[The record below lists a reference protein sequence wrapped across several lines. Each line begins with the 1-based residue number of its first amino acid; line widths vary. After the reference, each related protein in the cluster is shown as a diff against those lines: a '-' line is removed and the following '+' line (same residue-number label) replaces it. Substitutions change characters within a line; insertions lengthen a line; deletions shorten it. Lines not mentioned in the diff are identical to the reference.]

1 MKKIL
6 AFLLALVMVCSMLAA
21 CGGNGNN
28 AEVVEEEEGGLI
40 KLTLWSTY
48 TAISNNKLQALVAK
62 FNAQSDK
69 YEVQMEV
76 GQNGSETRSKL
87 AASTPEYYPSM
98 FMGTNNCIAEYAD
111 SRYTAPIQQ
120 FIDADEDKWTEDIL
134 PTVRKFHS
142 DAEGNLIGLPV
153 GTSVKGYMVNTT
165 VLDQMGYT
173 LDDLTSFEAV
183 AKIAQEAKAQDL
195 IKYGYIPS
203 GPNNISNMLLL
214 QGVDLV
220 DAGNGYDGQ
229 VTNCLYEEGETYDAL
244 YKYCEI
250 LAGMYETGAAMLNN
264 SGADGGTSTFVNG
277 QALFW
282 ATTSSFVYEFADIE
296 MTFDWGFVPFRG
308 IDDNAKYRDHVLAEG
323 TSIFIGNTGNEAEMQ
338 GAYEFIK
345 FLGQEENQLYWCTF
359 RGYTPYLASILES
372 DEWIMWRDENHPTEQ
387 LLEGPLMSEDMELRY
402 PNLTV
407 MSRIQSADSELQS
420 YIGADPNPENIDG
433 YIQKVAKAIQ
443 DAIDMENARNG

>member
-6 AFLLALVMVCSMLAA
+6 AFLLALVMICSMLAA
-21 CGGNGNN
+21 CGGNS
-28 AEVVEEEEGGLI
+28 AADQEEGGLI

-48 TAISNNKLQALVAK
+48 TAISNNKLQILVAK

-76 GQNGSETRSKL
+76 GQSGSETRSKL
-87 AASTPEYYPSM
+87 AASTPNYYPSL
-98 FMGTNNCIAEYAD
+98 FMGTNNCIAEYAG
-111 SRYTAPIQQ
+111 SRYTAPIQP
-120 FIDADEDKWTEDIL
+120 FLDADEDKWTEDIL
-134 PTVRKFHS
+134 PTVKKSHS
-142 DAEGNLIGLPV
+142 DKDGNLIGLPV

-165 VLDQMGYT
+165 ILDQMGYT

-183 AKIAQEAKAQDL
+183 AKIANQAKEQGL

-203 GPNNISNMLLL
+203 GPGNISNMLLL

-220 DAGNGYDGQ
+220 DAGNGYDGK
-229 VTNCLYEEGETYDAL
+229 VTNCLYDEGATYDAL
-244 YKYCEI
+244 YKYCQI
-250 LAGMYETGAAMLNN
+250 LAGMYQTGAAMINN
-264 SGADGGTSTFVNG
+264 NGADGGISTFVNG

-296 MTFDWGFVPFRG
+296 MTFDWGFVPFHG
-308 IDDNAKYRDHVLAEG
+308 IDDNAKYSDQVLAEG

-345 FLGQEENQLYWCTF
+345 FLGQEENQLFWCTF
-359 RGYTPYLASILES
+359 RGYTPYLTSILETE
-372 DEWIMWRDENHPTEQ
+372 EWTTWRDENHPTEKM
-387 LLEGPLMSEDMELRY
+387 LEEPLKSEDVQLRY

-407 MSRIQSADSELQS
+407 MSRIQSADSEIQS
-420 YIGADPNPENIDG
+420 YIAADPSTEKIDS
-433 YIQKVAKAIQ
+433 YIQKAAKAIQ

>member
-282 ATTSSFVYEFADIE
+282 EPPAPSFTS
-296 MTFDWGFVPFRG
+296 
-308 IDDNAKYRDHVLAEG
+308 
-323 TSIFIGNTGNEAEMQ
+323 
-338 GAYEFIK
+338 
-345 FLGQEENQLYWCTF
+345 
-359 RGYTPYLASILES
+359 
-372 DEWIMWRDENHPTEQ
+372 
-387 LLEGPLMSEDMELRY
+387 LLIS
-402 PNLTV
+402 
-407 MSRIQSADSELQS
+407 
-420 YIGADPNPENIDG
+420 
-433 YIQKVAKAIQ
+433 K
-443 DAIDMENARNG
+443 

>member
-6 AFLLALVMVCSMLAA
+6 AFLLALVMMCSMLAA
-21 CGGNGNN
+21 CGGSKP
-28 AEVVEEEEGGLI
+28 AEEVEEEEGGLI

-48 TAISNNKLQALVAK
+48 TAISNNKLQLLVAK

-69 YEVQMEV
+69 YEVTMEV

-98 FMGTNNCIAEYAD
+98 FMGTNNCIAEYAG
-111 SRYTAPIQQ
+111 SRYTAPIQP
-120 FIDADEDKWTEDIL
+120 FIDADEDKWTADML
-134 PTVRKFHS
+134 PAVRKSMS

-165 VLDQMGYT
+165 ILDQMGYT

-183 AKIAQEAKAQDL
+183 AKIAQEAKAQEL

-203 GPNNISNMLLL
+203 GANNISNMLLL
-214 QGVDLV
+214 QGCDLV

-250 LAGMYETGAAMLNN
+250 LAGMYETGAAMKNN
-264 SGADGGTSTFVNG
+264 SGADGGTSTFING

-296 MTFDWGFVPFRG
+296 MTFEWGFVPFHG
-308 IDDNAKYRDHVLAEG
+308 IDDNAKYKNEVLAEG

-345 FLGQEENQLYWCTF
+345 FLGEPENQIFWCTF
-359 RGYTPYLASILES
+359 RGYTPYLKSILES
-372 DEWIMWRDENHPTEQ
+372 EEWITWRDENHPTEAF
-387 LLEGPLMSEDMELRY
+387 LEGPLMSEDMELRY
-402 PNLTV
+402 PNLLV
-407 MSRIQSADSELQS
+407 MSRVQTADSEMQS
-420 YIGADPNPENIDG
+420 YLGADTNPDNIDG
-433 YIQKVAKAIQ
+433 YIQKIAKAIQ
-443 DAIDMENARNG
+443 DAIDMENARNGG